1 MWRLRTQRILRDLIV
16 FSLCFPSPDF
26 HLDIKERSH
35 AQIECAVELTFFL
48 PVCTLL
54 HNPTARLVTMTSGE
68 DGIQVQVENALK
80 KLSIR
85 DVFVDAE
92 EEIPSGTTY
101 IDEHGRKFDTRE
113 RVVKTV
119 EMPTL
124 EIPTDEQLFVD
135 GVPDYRFLMRHF
147 RREGK
152 LSYSQIF
159 RIIDAATIIM
169 RKEPNLLKVDIPSVV
184 VGDIHGQYY
193 DMLGMFEM
201 FGDPSKT
208 QYLFL
213 GDYVDRGDRSIE
225 VLILLYAMKINFPKR
240 FWLLRG
246 NHESERMTSYF
257 TYKRE
262 CIQRYSEEL
271 YEKSLESFKALP
283 LCAILN
289 EQFFCVHAGI
299 SMSLWDLE
307 DINKIDRFKEDIP
320 GEGLLCDLMWSDP
333 TDDYDTETIHEDDIE
348 HYFRFNNERHCSV
361 FYTYIA
367 VQSFLEANKLL
378 GIIRGHQPQDSGY
391 RIYRTVESSGFPS
404 LITIFSAPNYCGT
417 YANMGAALV
426 YNGETFNI
434 KQFDTSP
441 APYFLPDQMNV
452 FEWSLPFVAEKVI
465 EILSAIL
472 NICTEDELNK
482 SEIILDK
489 RSIEVLKAIDSSIA
503 AEEEEYVSHTHD
515 KDRRKSTTPVVRDSI
530 LKKMAL
536 VGRMSK
542 VLKKMR
548 EKCEKVQELKALDN
562 YDINFHGLVDGR
574 EVMHKKSHSFEDVRN
589 IDLENEGLP
598 PTDEERAAEEAQKE
612 RDLEHYMHM

>member
-1 MWRLRTQRILRDLIV
+1 MRDLIV

-262 CIQRYSEEL
+262 CIQQ
-271 YEKSLESFKALP
+271 
-283 LCAILN
+283 I
-289 EQFFCVHAGI
+289 
-299 SMSLWDLE
+299 
-307 DINKIDRFKEDIP
+307 
-320 GEGLLCDLMWSDP
+320 
-333 TDDYDTETIHEDDIE
+333 
-348 HYFRFNNERHCSV
+348 
-361 FYTYIA
+361 
-367 VQSFLEANKLL
+367 
-378 GIIRGHQPQDSGY
+378 
-391 RIYRTVESSGFPS
+391 
-404 LITIFSAPNYCGT
+404 
-417 YANMGAALV
+417 
-426 YNGETFNI
+426 
-434 KQFDTSP
+434 
-441 APYFLPDQMNV
+441 
-452 FEWSLPFVAEKVI
+452 
-465 EILSAIL
+465 
-472 NICTEDELNK
+472 
-482 SEIILDK
+482 
-489 RSIEVLKAIDSSIA
+489 
-503 AEEEEYVSHTHD
+503 
-515 KDRRKSTTPVVRDSI
+515 
-530 LKKMAL
+530 
-536 VGRMSK
+536 GRAH
-542 VLKKMR
+542 V
-548 EKCEKVQELKALDN
+548 
-562 YDINFHGLVDGR
+562 
-574 EVMHKKSHSFEDVRN
+574 
-589 IDLENEGLP
+589 
-598 PTDEERAAEEAQKE
+598 
-612 RDLEHYMHM
+612 

>member
-1 MWRLRTQRILRDLIV
+1 
-16 FSLCFPSPDF
+16 
-26 HLDIKERSH
+26 
-35 AQIECAVELTFFL
+35 
-48 PVCTLL
+48 
-54 HNPTARLVTMTSGE
+54 MTSGE

-92 EEIPSGTTY
+92 EEIPSGPLTLMNMVE
-101 IDEHGRKFDTRE
+101 I
-113 RVVKTV
+113 VKTV

-348 HYFRFNNERHCSV
+348 HYFDSTTRD
-361 FYTYIA
+361 IA
-367 VQSFLEANKLL
+367 PSNPSSKQINFWVLLEDINHK
-378 GIIRGHQPQDSGY
+378 IR
-391 RIYRTVESSGFPS
+391 VESSGFPS

-536 VGRMSK
+536 VG
-542 VLKKMR
+542 L
-548 EKCEKVQELKALDN
+548 
-562 YDINFHGLVDGR
+562 DGR

-612 RDLEHYMHM
+612 RGLKHYMHM